1 MYKSLLSIL
10 LSGAVI
16 IAATSDVTASEPIS
30 WNINGGD
37 KGAANSLTGG
47 FITLS
52 SDPKDMRSG
61 AQFLY
66 TINKGVTTG
75 LSEVILQDTATGGS
89 SYPLQSLFDMVNQKC
104 SCYWI
109 DAVDLSQRFPSIKS
123 SSKYVIRMSANGKN
137 YDSGLIG
144 LKFSP
149 TVVVTTT
156 SSTTSTSTAT
166 ATDTGSGSNPTNT
179 NLGKIGA
186 SNNDGTT
193 NNFNGPMFLM
203 VMAFFFF

>member
-1 MYKSLLSIL
+1 MDYQLKSNQNHSHPTHPQKMYKSLLSIL

-16 IAATSDVTASEPIS
+16 VAASSELAANEPIS
-30 WNINGGD
+30 WNINGED
-37 KGAANSLTGG
+37 KGAANSLTSG

-75 LSEVILQDTATGGS
+75 LAEVILQDMAAGGS
-89 SYPLQSLFDMVNQKC
+89 SYPLQSLFDMINQKC

-109 DAVDLSQRFPSIKS
+109 DAVELSQRFPSIKS

-149 TVVVTTT
+149 TVVVTSNTT
-156 SSTTSTSTAT
+156 SSQ
-166 ATDTGSGSNPTNT
+166 
-179 NLGKIGA
+179 I
-186 SNNDGTT
+186 
-193 NNFNGPMFLM
+193 
-203 VMAFFFF
+203 